1 MERKK
6 KPAGDKATNTQAN
19 QTQDTRVVA
28 LTWEMQRCLLEKPLG
43 LWCDNSEEPGDKYC
57 HERRWLLKCSH
68 IYSLLLN
75 ALLIIFQVLVSLRCL
90 VFHPPSV
97 AFPSDV
103 ISFGSLL
110 FGLSSSLLM
119 PSVEQ
124 PLVELSGMQADASQ
138 APSLLMTST

>member
-6 KPAGDKATNTQAN
+6 KPAGDKATNTQVN

-68 IYSLLLN
+68 
-75 ALLIIFQVLVSLRCL
+75 IFQVLVSLRCL